1 MSIKLKALLLTI
13 LATLKLFLTDM
24 RKDNWVLVDLIKE
37 VSVEVD
43 YQVLGDQININYR
56 ALLKVMVM
64 LKFFH
69 MDLHNIVRLL
79 VVMIILEHHPLD
91 RHKVVQI
98 I

>member
-1 MSIKLKALLLTI
+1 M
-13 LATLKLFLTDM
+13 
-24 RKDNWVLVDLIKE
+24 
-37 VSVEVD
+37 EVD

-56 ALLKVMVM
+56 ALLLKVMVM

-69 MDLHNIVRLL
+69 MDLLNIVRLL